1 MGGGMVT
8 PAPALVRFT
17 GIQKTYDGEHLVV
30 KNLDLDIR
38 KGEFVTLLGPSG
50 SGKTTTLMML
60 AGFEVPTHGEIYLAD
75 RPIKNMPPHKRDIGM
90 VFQNY
95 ALFPHLTIEENVAF
109 PLSVRK
115 INKAEAQERVR
126 TALRMIKLE
135 NLAHRR
141 PGQLSGGQQQ
151 RVALARALVFNPQ
164 LVLMD
169 EPLGAL
175 DKRLREQMQL
185 EIKQLHETMGIT
197 VVYVTH
203 DQSEALTMSDRIA
216 VFNDGIVQQ
225 IDKPNALYEH
235 PVNNFVANFI
245 GENNV
250 LAGTVE
256 NIEQGYCRVALAS
269 GSSVV
274 AQAVNVAGAGAAT
287 SLSVRPERISIL
299 TDGAACEGAE
309 PPAGHGA
316 EHRLPRRPRAGRAP
330 GRRQRGV
337 HGQASAGRAW
347 RPEPR
352 PKRAPSPSAP
362 KTAWPL
368 IPCNRTL
375 RSAPERSGRDVSSS
389 KTQPHI
395 KKERRR
401 C

>member
-1 MGGGMVT
+1 MEAGMVT
-8 PAPALVRFT
+8 PAPALVRFS

-60 AGFEVPTHGEIYLAD
+60 AGFEVPTHGEIFLAD
-75 RPIKNMPPHKRDIGM
+75 RPIKNVPAHKRDIGI

-95 ALFPHLTIEENVAF
+95 ALFPHLTIAENIAF
-109 PLSVRK
+109 PLSVRNT
-115 INKAEAQERVR
+115 NKAEAQDRVKA
-126 TALRMIKLE
+126 ALRMIKME
-135 NLAHRR
+135 TLAQRR

-225 IDKPNALYEH
+225 IDRPDALYEH
-235 PVNNFVANFI
+235 PVNSFVAHFI

-250 LAGTVE
+250 LSGTVE
-256 NIEQGYCRVALAS
+256 TVEKQYCRVVLA
-269 GSSVV
+269 GGGAVT
-274 AQAVNVAGAGAAT
+274 ARAVNVSGAGAST
-287 SLSVRPERISIL
+287 SLSVRPERIAIIP
-299 TDGAACEGAE
+299 DGISSDE
-309 PPAGHGA
+309 PN
-316 EHRLPRRPRAGRAP
+316 RLPAKVQNTIYLGDHALAVLDVADNKEFMVKLQPGTHDSLRAGSLTAGSLRP
-330 GRRQRGV
+330 GDDV
-337 HGQASAGRAW
+337 FITF
-347 RPEPR
+347 RPEDCLALDP
-352 PKRAPSPSAP
+352 
-362 KTAWPL
+362 
-368 IPCNRTL
+368 
-375 RSAPERSGRDVSSS
+375 V
-389 KTQPHI
+389 
-395 KKERRR
+395 
-401 C
+401 

>member
-1 MGGGMVT
+1 MEGSVVS
-8 PAPALVRFT
+8 PASALVRFA
-17 GIQKTYDGEHLVV
+17 GVQKTYDGENLVV
-30 KNLDLDIR
+30 KKLDLDIK

-60 AGFEVPTHGEIYLAD
+60 AGFEVPTQGEIYLTD
-75 RPIKNMPPHKRDIGM
+75 RPIKNVPPHKRDIGM

-115 INKAEAQERVR
+115 VAKVEIKDRVIS
-126 TALRMIKLE
+126 ALRMIKME
-135 NLAHRR
+135 SLAQRR

-185 EIKQLHETMGIT
+185 EIKHLHETMGIT
-197 VVYVTH
+197 IVYVTH

-225 IDKPNALYEH
+225 IDRPDALYER
-235 PVNNFVANFI
+235 PVNSFVANFV

-256 NIEQGYCRVALAS
+256 SIESGYCRVALNS
-269 GSSVV
+269 GGSAIAKAVSVTR
-274 AQAVNVAGAGAAT
+274 AGAPT
-287 SLSVRPERISIL
+287 SLSVRPERVSISANNNA
-299 TDGAACEGAE
+299 DGRNCLKAKVKSTIYLGDHALVVLEAAGNDEFMVKLQAGAQGE
-309 PPAGHGA
+309 LCG
-316 EHRLPRRPRAGRAP
+316 
-330 GRRQRGV
+330 
-337 HGQASAGRAW
+337 
-347 RPEPR
+347 
-352 PKRAPSPSAP
+352 K
-362 KTAWPL
+362 
-368 IPCNRTL
+368 
-375 RSAPERSGRDVSSS
+375 RDVFISFHHDDCLALD
-389 KTQPHI
+389 PV
-395 KKERRR
+395 
-401 C
+401 

>member
-1 MGGGMVT
+1 MEAGMVT
-8 PAPALVRFT
+8 PAPALVRFS

-30 KNLDLDIR
+30 KNLDLEIK

-60 AGFEVPTHGEIYLAD
+60 AGFEVPTHGEIYLAE

-95 ALFPHLTIEENVAF
+95 ALFPHLTIAENIAF

-115 INKAEAQERVR
+115 IGKAEAQERVR
-126 TALRMIKLE
+126 AALRMIKME
-135 NLAHRR
+135 TLANRR

-225 IDKPNALYEH
+225 IDTPDALYEH
-235 PVNNFVANFI
+235 PVNSFVAHFI

-256 NIEQGYCRVALAS
+256 TVEQNYCRVALA
-269 GSSVV
+269 GGGAVT
-274 AQAVNVAGAGAAT
+274 ARAVNVSGAGAST
-287 SLSVRPERISIL
+287 SLSVRPERISIIP
-299 TDGAACEGAE
+299 DGTSGDG
-309 PPAGHGA
+309 PNRLPARVQSTIYLGDHALAVLDVAGNREFIVKLQPDAHDNLGHGDS
-316 EHRLPRRPRAGRAP
+316 
-330 GRRQRGV
+330 V
-337 HGQASAGRAW
+337 FITF
-347 RPEPR
+347 RPEDCLALDP
-352 PKRAPSPSAP
+352 
-362 KTAWPL
+362 
-368 IPCNRTL
+368 
-375 RSAPERSGRDVSSS
+375 V
-389 KTQPHI
+389 
-395 KKERRR
+395 
-401 C
+401 

>member
-1 MGGGMVT
+1 MDGGMVAST
-8 PAPALVRFT
+8 QALVRFV
-17 GIQKTYDGEHLVV
+17 GVQKTYDGEHLVV

-38 KGEFVTLLGPSG
+38 KGEFLTLLGPSG

-60 AGFEVPTHGEIYLAD
+60 AGFEVPTHGEIFLAD

-109 PLSVRK
+109 PLTVRK
-115 INKAEAQERVR
+115 TPKAEIKDRVQA
-126 TALRMIKLE
+126 ALRMIKLE

-175 DKRLREQMQL
+175 DKRLREHMQL
-185 EIKQLHETMGIT
+185 EIKHLHETMGIT

-225 IDKPNALYEH
+225 IDRPDALYER
-235 PVNNFVANFI
+235 PVNSFVANFI

-250 LAGTVE
+250 LHGSVE
-256 NIEQGYCRVALAS
+256 NIEQGYCRVALAA
-269 GSSVV
+269 GGSVV
-274 AQAVNVAGAGAAT
+274 AQAVNVAGSGAAT
-287 SLSVRPERISIL
+287 ALSIRPERISIL
-299 TDGAACEGAE
+299 MDGEATDS
-309 PPAGHGA
+309 PN
-316 EHRLPRRPRAGRAP
+316 RLPATVQDTIYLGDHALAILQVAGNGEFMVKLPP
-330 GRRQRGV
+330 GAHAALG
-337 HGQASAGRAW
+337 HGQAVSITF
-347 RPEPR
+347 RPEDC
-352 PKRAPSPSAP
+352 RALDP
-362 KTAWPL
+362 
-368 IPCNRTL
+368 
-375 RSAPERSGRDVSSS
+375 V
-389 KTQPHI
+389 
-395 KKERRR
+395 
-401 C
+401 

>member
-1 MGGGMVT
+1 MLIPTWGSSTGQEEGMEGGMVT

-75 RPIKNMPPHKRDIGM
+75 RPIKNMP
-90 VFQNY
+90 
-95 ALFPHLTIEENVAF
+95 
-109 PLSVRK
+109 
-115 INKAEAQERVR
+115 AQKRVR

-185 EIKQLHETMGIT
+185 EIKQLHDTMGIT

-203 DQSEALTMSDRIA
+203 DQTEALTMSDRIA
-216 VFNDGIVQQ
+216 VFNEGVVEQLSTPDE
-225 IDKPNALYEH
+225 LYER
-235 PVNNFVANFI
+235 PQNSFVAQFI
-245 GENNV
+245 GENNKLRGIV
-250 LAGTVE
+250 QDVDSNGSCVVRLTSGELVS
-256 NIEQGYCRVALAS
+256 AS
-269 GSSVV
+269 
-274 AQAVNVAGAGAAT
+274 AVKVSRKGDRT
-287 SLSVRPERISIL
+287 LLSLRPER
-299 TDGAACEGAE
+299 
-309 PPAGHGA
+309 
-316 EHRLPRRPRAGRAP
+316 
-330 GRRQRGV
+330 V
-337 HGQASAGRAW
+337 
-347 RPEPR
+347 
-352 PKRAPSPSAP
+352 K
-362 KTAWPL
+362 
-368 IPCNRTL
+368 
-375 RSAPERSGRDVSSS
+375 
-389 KTQPHI
+389 
-395 KKERRR
+395 
-401 C
+401 

>member
-1 MGGGMVT
+1 MVT
-8 PAPALVRFT
+8 PAPALVRFA
-17 GIQKTYDGEHLVV
+17 GVQKTYDGEHLVV

-60 AGFEVPTHGEIYLAD
+60 AGFEVPTQGEIYLAD

-95 ALFPHLTIEENVAF
+95 ALFPHLTIEENVGF
-109 PLSVRK
+109 PLSVR
-115 INKAEAQERVR
+115 NVSKAEATDRVR
-126 TALRMIKLE
+126 AALRMIKME
-135 NLAHRR
+135 ALAQRR

-185 EIKQLHETMGIT
+185 EIKKLLDTMGIT
-197 VVYVTH
+197 IVYVTH

-225 IDKPNALYEH
+225 IDRPDALYER
-235 PVNNFVANFI
+235 PANSFVANFV

-250 LAGTVE
+250 LAGTVKS
-256 NIEQGYCRVALAS
+256 IDKGYCDVALAC
-269 GSSVV
+269 GGSVV
-274 AQAVNVAGAGAAT
+274 ARAANVEKAGAAT

-299 TDGAACEGAE
+299 EVGAACRGPNRIPATVASIIYLGDHAVAVLELPDNVEFMVKLPPGA
-309 PPAGHGA
+309 HGG
-316 EHRLPRRPRAGRAP
+316 LG
-330 GRRQRGV
+330 
-337 HGQASAGRAW
+337 HGQAVHVTFL
-347 RPEPR
+347 PEDCLALDP
-352 PKRAPSPSAP
+352 
-362 KTAWPL
+362 
-368 IPCNRTL
+368 
-375 RSAPERSGRDVSSS
+375 V
-389 KTQPHI
+389 
-395 KKERRR
+395 
-401 C
+401 

>member
-1 MGGGMVT
+1 MEAGMVT
-8 PAPALVRFT
+8 PAPALVRFS

-38 KGEFVTLLGPSG
+38 KGEFITLLGPSG

-60 AGFEVPTHGEIYLAD
+60 AGFEVPTHGEIYLSE

-95 ALFPHLTIEENVAF
+95 ALFPHLTIAENIAF

-115 INKAEAQERVR
+115 TGKADVQERVAA
-126 TALRMIKLE
+126 ALRMIKME
-135 NLAHRR
+135 NLAQRR

-197 VVYVTH
+197 IVYVTH

-216 VFNDGIVQQ
+216 VFNDGVVQQ
-225 IDKPNALYEH
+225 IDKPDALYEH
-235 PVNNFVANFI
+235 PVNSFVAHFI

-250 LAGTVE
+250 LAGTVATVDKD
-256 NIEQGYCRVALAS
+256 YCRVALA
-269 GSSVV
+269 GGGTVT
-274 AQAVNVAGAGAAT
+274 ARAVNASAAGAT
-287 SLSVRPERISIL
+287 SLSIRPERITIVPDGSSG
-299 TDGAACEGAE
+299 DGAN
-309 PPAGHGA
+309 
-316 EHRLPRRPRAGRAP
+316 RLPARVQNTIYLGDHALAVLDVAGNAEFMVKLQP
-330 GRRQRGV
+330 GAHHSLTPGEDV
-337 HGQASAGRAW
+337 FISF
-347 RPEPR
+347 RPEDCLALDP
-352 PKRAPSPSAP
+352 
-362 KTAWPL
+362 
-368 IPCNRTL
+368 
-375 RSAPERSGRDVSSS
+375 V
-389 KTQPHI
+389 
-395 KKERRR
+395 
-401 C
+401 

>member
-1 MGGGMVT
+1 MEAGMVT
-8 PAPALVRFT
+8 PAPALVRFS

-38 KGEFVTLLGPSG
+38 KGEFITLLGPSG

-60 AGFEVPTHGEIYLAD
+60 AGFEVPTQGEIYLAE

-115 INKAEAQERVR
+115 VSKAETQERVKA
-126 TALRMIKLE
+126 ALRMIKME
-135 NLAHRR
+135 ALAQRR

-225 IDKPNALYEH
+225 IDKPDALYEH
-235 PVNNFVANFI
+235 PVNSFVANFV

-256 NIEQGYCRVALAS
+256 TIEQGPLPRRAGGRRLRHGPRGQRIRRRRIHLPVGA
-269 GSSVV
+269 
-274 AQAVNVAGAGAAT
+274 AGADCHYPGRQLQRRT
-287 SLSVRPERISIL
+287 
-299 TDGAACEGAE
+299 E
-309 PPAGHGA
+309 PPAGQGA
-316 EHRLPRRPRAGRAP
+316 EHHLSRRPRAGRARCRRRMPSSWSSFSRGRMIALRP
-330 GRRQRGV
+330 GENV
-337 HGQASAGRAW
+337 FITF
-347 RPEPR
+347 RPEDCLALDP
-352 PKRAPSPSAP
+352 
-362 KTAWPL
+362 
-368 IPCNRTL
+368 
-375 RSAPERSGRDVSSS
+375 V
-389 KTQPHI
+389 
-395 KKERRR
+395 
-401 C
+401 

>member
-1 MGGGMVT
+1 MEGSMVT
-8 PAPALVRFT
+8 PSPALVRFS

-38 KGEFVTLLGPSG
+38 KGEFITLLGPSG

-75 RPIKNMPPHKRDIGM
+75 RPINNMPPHKRDIGM

-115 INKAEAQERVR
+115 VNKAEVQARVR
-126 TALRMIKLE
+126 AALRMIE
-135 NLAHRR
+135 MEALAQRR

-151 RVALARALVFNPQ
+151 RVALARALVFKPQ
-164 LVLMD
+164 IVLMD

-225 IDKPNALYEH
+225 IDRPDALYEH
-235 PVNNFVANFI
+235 PINSFVAHFV

-256 NIEQGYCRVALAS
+256 KLEQGYCRVALAS
-269 GSSVV
+269 GGSIM
-274 AQAVNVAGAGAAT
+274 AQAVNVAGSGAAT
-287 SLSVRPERISIL
+287 SLSVRPERISIIM
-299 TDGAACEGAE
+299 DGALGEG
-309 PPAGHGA
+309 PNLLPATVQSTIYLGDHTLAVLEVAGNEDFMVKLQPGKHGG
-316 EHRLPRRPRAGRAP
+316 L
-330 GRRQRGV
+330 RQGESV
-337 HGQASAGRAW
+337 SITF
-347 RPEPR
+347 RPEDCLALDP
-352 PKRAPSPSAP
+352 
-362 KTAWPL
+362 
-368 IPCNRTL
+368 
-375 RSAPERSGRDVSSS
+375 V
-389 KTQPHI
+389 
-395 KKERRR
+395 
-401 C
+401 

>member
-1 MGGGMVT
+1 MEAGMVT
-8 PAPALVRFT
+8 PAPALVRFS

-30 KNLDLDIR
+30 KNLDLEIR
-38 KGEFVTLLGPSG
+38 KGEFITLLGPSG

-60 AGFEVPTHGEIYLAD
+60 AGFEVPTHGEIYLAE
-75 RPIKNMPPHKRDIGM
+75 RPIKNVPPHKRDIGM

-95 ALFPHLTIEENVAF
+95 ALFPHLTIAENIAF
-109 PLSVRK
+109 PLSVR
-115 INKAEAQERVR
+115 NTAKAEAQERVNA
-126 TALRMIKLE
+126 ALRMIKME
-135 NLAHRR
+135 TLAHRR

-225 IDKPNALYEH
+225 IDRPDALYEH
-235 PVNNFVANFI
+235 PVNSFVAHFI

-256 NIEQGYCRVALAS
+256 TVEKDYCRVTLA
-269 GSSVV
+269 GGGAVT
-274 AQAVNVAGAGAAT
+274 ARAVNVSGAGAST
-287 SLSVRPERISIL
+287 SLSVRPERIAIIP
-299 TDGAACEGAE
+299 DGTSSEG
-309 PPAGHGA
+309 PN
-316 EHRLPRRPRAGRAP
+316 RLPAKVQNTIYLGDHALAVLDVAGNGEFMVKLQP
-330 GRRQRGV
+330 GTHDGLR
-337 HGQASAGRAW
+337 HGNLRFGESVFITF
-347 RPEPR
+347 RPEDCLALDP
-352 PKRAPSPSAP
+352 
-362 KTAWPL
+362 
-368 IPCNRTL
+368 
-375 RSAPERSGRDVSSS
+375 V
-389 KTQPHI
+389 
-395 KKERRR
+395 
-401 C
+401 

>member
-1 MGGGMVT
+1 
-8 PAPALVRFT
+8 
-17 GIQKTYDGEHLVV
+17 
-30 KNLDLDIR
+30 
-38 KGEFVTLLGPSG
+38 
-50 SGKTTTLMML
+50 ML
-60 AGFEVPTHGEIYLAD
+60 AGFEVPTRGDIFLAD

-115 INKAEAQERVR
+115 VSKAETQARVKA
-126 TALRMIKLE
+126 ALRMIKME
-135 NLAHRR
+135 TMAQRR

-225 IDKPNALYEH
+225 IDRPDALYEH
-235 PVNNFVANFI
+235 PVNSFVANFV

-250 LAGTVE
+250 LTGTVE
-256 NIEQGYCRVALAS
+256 TIEQGYCRVALATG
-269 GSSVV
+269 GSVL
-274 AQAVNVAGAGAAT
+274 ARAVNVAGAGAAT
-287 SLSVRPERISIL
+287 SLSVRPERISIV
-299 TDGAACEGAE
+299 TDEAACEAPNQLRAVVQSTIYLGDHALAVLQAADNGE
-309 PPAGHGA
+309 FMVKLQPDAHGD
-316 EHRLPRRPRAGRAP
+316 LS
-330 GRRQRGV
+330 
-337 HGQASAGRAW
+337 HGQTVSITF
-347 RPEPR
+347 RPEDCLALDP
-352 PKRAPSPSAP
+352 
-362 KTAWPL
+362 
-368 IPCNRTL
+368 
-375 RSAPERSGRDVSSS
+375 V
-389 KTQPHI
+389 
-395 KKERRR
+395 
-401 C
+401 

>member
-1 MGGGMVT
+1 MEAGMVT
-8 PAPALVRFT
+8 PAPALVRLS

-30 KNLDLDIR
+30 KNLDLEIK
-38 KGEFVTLLGPSG
+38 KGEFITLLGPSG

-75 RPIKNMPPHKRDIGM
+75 RPIKNVPPHRRDIGM

-95 ALFPHLTIEENVAF
+95 ALFPHLTIAENIAF

-115 INKAEAQERVR
+115 INKAEAQERVSA
-126 TALRMIKLE
+126 ALRMIKME
-135 NLAHRR
+135 SLAHRR

-197 VVYVTH
+197 IVYVTH

-225 IDKPNALYEH
+225 IDTPDSLYEH
-235 PVNNFVANFI
+235 PVNSFVAHFI

-256 NIEQGYCRVALAS
+256 TIEKEYCRVALA
-269 GSSVV
+269 GGGAVT
-274 AQAVNVAGAGAAT
+274 ARAVNVSRAGAST
-287 SLSVRPERISIL
+287 SLSVRPERISIVP
-299 TDGAACEGAE
+299 DGTSNDG
-309 PPAGHGA
+309 PN
-316 EHRLPRRPRAGRAP
+316 RLPAKVQSTIYLGDHALAVLDVAGNAEFMVKLQP
-330 GRRQRGV
+330 GAHHSLRQGESV
-337 HGQASAGRAW
+337 SITF
-347 RPEPR
+347 RPEDCLALDP
-352 PKRAPSPSAP
+352 
-362 KTAWPL
+362 
-368 IPCNRTL
+368 
-375 RSAPERSGRDVSSS
+375 V
-389 KTQPHI
+389 
-395 KKERRR
+395 
-401 C
+401 

>member
-1 MGGGMVT
+1 MGQEEGMKGGMVT

-115 INKAEAQERVR
+115 INRAEAQERVR

-235 PVNNFVANFI
+235 PVNSFVANFI

-256 NIEQGYCRVALAS
+256 NIEQRYCRVALAS
-269 GSSVV
+269 GGSVV

-287 SLSVRPERISIL
+287 SLSVRPELISIV
-299 TDGAACEGAE
+299 TDGAASDG
-309 PPAGHGA
+309 PN
-316 EHRLPRRPRAGRAP
+316 RLPATVQNTIYLGDHALAVLQVAGNEEFMVKLQP
-330 GRRQRGV
+330 GAHGGLS
-337 HGQASAGRAW
+337 HGQSVFITF
-347 RPEPR
+347 RPEDCLALDP
-352 PKRAPSPSAP
+352 
-362 KTAWPL
+362 
-368 IPCNRTL
+368 
-375 RSAPERSGRDVSSS
+375 V
-389 KTQPHI
+389 
-395 KKERRR
+395 
-401 C
+401 